1 MTDCMN
7 AEMRDLLPDLAA
19 EALSTAETS
28 RVGAHVAGCSPC
40 ADELALIRQVRG
52 LRAPAVEIDVGAIVA
67 KLPRP
72 TPGAAPRV
80 TAPHYDR
87 GVVSLDARRLA
98 ATHAAVGR
106 RSLANRA
113 RGAWRVAAALGVIVA
128 GGWSIMMVRSGGIPN
143 MQMQADSVPLT
154 DLGAGVSVPN
164 VTANEDGG
172 NTPIADTSPNAQAT
186 EGAAISFGA
195 MNDLTDEELTRVLDR
210 LEQWDGATSVETTT
224 TRPILLTTPGEAR
237 Q

>member
-1 MTDCMN
+1 
-7 AEMRDLLPDLAA
+7 
-19 EALSTAETS
+19 
-28 RVGAHVAGCSPC
+28 
-40 ADELALIRQVRG
+40 
-52 LRAPAVEIDVGAIVA
+52 
-67 KLPRP
+67 
-72 TPGAAPRV
+72 
-80 TAPHYDR
+80 
-87 GVVSLDARRLA
+87 
-98 ATHAAVGR
+98 
-106 RSLANRA
+106 
-113 RGAWRVAAALGVIVA
+113 VAAALGVIVA

-172 NTPIADTSPNAQAT
+172 NTPIADTFPNAQAT